1 MSSDGRSSLNVRE
14 ILVIARDI
22 AVKHHLSCPCHLEM
36 LRTMRGK
43 YSPPIA
49 RKNRNGTIWVDRY
62 YAAYRLSGSSEVK
75 YVYMTRYHILE
86 EVYSYRA
93 ASKLRNAT
101 VKLPADIQKQFAYAL
116 KHMDG
121 NIWIDPEYA
130 VT

>member
-1 MSSDGRSSLNVRE
+1 MSSNGRASLNVRE
-14 ILVIARDI
+14 ILVIARVI
-22 AVKHHLSCPCHLEM
+22 AVKHHLSCPGHLEM
-36 LRTMRGK
+36 LQTMRGK
-43 YSPPIA
+43 YSPPIV
-49 RKNRNGTIWVDRY
+49 RKNGNGTIWVDRY
-62 YAAYRLSGSSEVK
+62 YVAYRLYESSEVK

-86 EVYSYRA
+86 EVYSYKG

>member
-1 MSSDGRSSLNVRE
+1 MSPGGRTSLNVRE

-22 AVKHHLSCPCHLEM
+22 AVMHHLSCPSHLEM
-36 LRTMRGK
+36 LQTMRGK
-43 YSPPIA
+43 YSPPIV
-49 RKNRNGTIWVDRY
+49 RKNSNGTIWVDRY
-62 YAAYRLSGSSEVK
+62 YVAYRLYESSEVK

-86 EVYSYRA
+86 EVYSYKA
-93 ASKLRNAT
+93 ASKLRNIQ

-121 NIWIDPEYA
+121 NIWIDPECV